1 MMVAGVLAA
10 LHHARTTGEGQFV
23 DVAMMDA
30 LIALCESMT
39 WRYTY
44 TGEIQAPR
52 GAEHPSLCPF
62 ELYDAADGQVAIAAP
77 GERHWQLLCQ
87 TIGRPEM
94 FADAALLQRP
104 PDGST
109 TARRCARRSAHGPA
123 SGTRAEII
131 ECLAGRVPCGPVN
144 NAADLAADPH
154 VRAREMYVA
163 VEHAGSGRPVLTPN
177 TPIRFA
183 TTPGGVYRR
192 APLLDEHRAEI
203 LAELASDRR
212 RPPCALTVSA
222 APSCRRPATRR
233 R

>member
-1 MMVAGVLAA
+1 
-10 LHHARTTGEGQFV
+10 
-23 DVAMMDA
+23 MMDA
-30 LIALCESMT
+30 LIAVCESMT

-77 GERHWQLLCQ
+77 GERHWQLLCD

-94 FADAALLQRP
+94 CTDERY
-104 PDGST
+104 SS
-109 TARRCARRSAHGPA
+109 ARRRVNHRDEVRDAITAW
-123 SGTRAEII
+123 SGSRTRAEVVDH
-131 ECLAGRVPCGPVN
+131 LAGRVPCGPVN
-144 NAADLAADPH
+144 NAADLADDPH

-163 VEHAGSGRPVLTPN
+163 IDHPGSARPVLTPN

-192 APLLDEHRAEI
+192 APILDEHRDEI
-203 LAELASDRR
+203 LAELA
-212 RPPCALTVSA
+212 AMEA
-222 APSCRRPATRR
+222 AR
-233 R
+233 